1 MIFYNERS
9 WSGGHLENDVLRVL
23 LSKREVRAFYNKIS
37 RAYDLLA
44 DRSEAPM
51 RRKGLEMLAVEPGAA
66 ALEIGFGT
74 GHCLVDLALAVGP
87 SGHVFGIDLS
97 DGMLRLAGELLR
109 SNHCL
114 EQVSLTLGDAE
125 RLPFAAG
132 SMDAIF
138 MSFTLELFDTPD
150 IPRVLDECA
159 RVLRPKGK
167 LGVVALSKAG
177 KSDFSVKAY
186 EWTHRHFPNLL
197 DCRPIFA
204 EESLRATGFEILE
217 SSLERM
223 WVPVELVVARKP
235 VASSS

>member
-1 MIFYNERS
+1 MDT
-9 WSGGHLENDVLRVL
+9 DVLRVL
-23 LSKREVRAFYNKIS
+23 LSKREVRAFYNKIG

-51 RRKGLEMLAVEPGAA
+51 RSKGLEMLAVEPGAA

-97 DGMLRLAGELLR
+97 DEMVRLTGQLLR
-109 SNHCL
+109 SNHCS
-114 EQVSLTLGDAE
+114 EQVSLILGDAE
-125 RLPFAAG
+125 YLPFAAN
-132 SMDAIF
+132 SIDAVF

-150 IPRVLDECA
+150 IPKVLHECA
-159 RVLRPKGK
+159 RVLRPGGRV
-167 LGVVALSKAG
+167 GVVALSKAG
-177 KSDFSVKAY
+177 KADFSVRAY

-204 EESLRATGFEILE
+204 EESLRAAGFEILQ

-235 VASSS
+235 VADPR